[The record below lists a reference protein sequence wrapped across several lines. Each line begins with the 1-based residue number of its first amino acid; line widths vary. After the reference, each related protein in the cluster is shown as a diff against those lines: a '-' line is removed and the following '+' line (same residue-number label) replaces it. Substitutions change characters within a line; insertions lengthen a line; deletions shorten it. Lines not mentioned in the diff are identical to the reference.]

1 MKIVRE
7 YKWEMGH
14 RLPFHPAACKNLHGH
29 SYKAVI
35 EVEGTPDEH
44 GIVIDFYDL
53 DKAMKAL
60 LDKFDHS
67 FIAYDKDTELIDVL
81 EKLNSKMAVV
91 DFQTTAENICG
102 YFLQE
107 IKRAGLPGKI
117 TGIKCLLFE
126 TSDCFVQDEV
136 KF

>member
-14 RLPFHPAACKNLHGH
+14 RLPFHPGSCKNLHGH
-29 SYKAVI
+29 SYKVI
-35 EVEGTPDEH
+35 LEVEGTPDKH

-53 DKAMKAL
+53 DNIVKPVLEKL
-60 LDKFDHS
+60 DHS
-67 FIAYDKDTELIDVL
+67 FIAYDMDIELIDL
-81 EKLNSKMAVV
+81 LKKLNSKVV
-91 DFQTTAENICG
+91 VVGFQSTAENLCA
-102 YFLQE
+102 YFLTE
-107 IKRAGLPGKI
+107 IKNAFLPGNI
-117 TGIKCLLFE
+117 CRVKCLLYE